1 MGLFDKIYVEIKKEG
16 VDKMRD
22 KLVKGIQK
30 LIRLII
36 RANDKELDAIGIKL
50 ADIEKDLLNYKEN
63 QNKIW
68 HKN

>member
-1 MGLFDKIYVEIKKEG
+1 
-16 VDKMRD
+16 MRD